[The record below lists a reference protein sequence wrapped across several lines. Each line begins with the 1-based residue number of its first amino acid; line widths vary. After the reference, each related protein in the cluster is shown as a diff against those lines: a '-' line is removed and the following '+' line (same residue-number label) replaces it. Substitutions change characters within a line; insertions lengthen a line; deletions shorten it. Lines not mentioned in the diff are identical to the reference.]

1 MKLTIANTNDANDI
15 CNLLNLAY
23 RGDYGWTTEKH
34 LVSGNRTTSS
44 DIETIINT
52 HNTSFLT
59 YKTNNRLTA
68 CICIEK
74 KSNHVYIGSFA
85 VHPEHQSA
93 GLGSTILT
101 LAEKHAISKFNPEM
115 LIMLVLSSRNELI
128 SFYERRGY
136 TYSGNTQPFPL
147 HLNVGTPLDSD
158 IRLVELTRKL

>member
-1 MKLTIANTNDANDI
+1 MANINDASDI
-15 CNLLNLAY
+15 CDLLNLAY

-34 LVSGNRTTSS
+34 LVRGNRTTSS
-44 DIETIINT
+44 DIEAAINT
-52 HNTSFLT
+52 HNSSFLT
-59 YKTNNRLTA
+59 YKINNRLAA

-85 VHPEHQSA
+85 VHPHHQST

-101 LAEKHAISKFNPEM
+101 LAEQHAISKFNPEM

-136 TYSGNTQPFPL
+136 IYSGNIQPFPV
-147 HLNVGTPLDSD
+147 HLNVGTPLDPD
-158 IRLVELTRKL
+158 IRLVELIKRL